1 MLYKEVLPFESQL
14 WMTFQ
19 MQATDQ
25 YFPAVLFKAC
35 LRPFKPMGLAFQSGW
50 C

>member
-25 YFPAVLFKAC
+25 YFPAVLFK
-35 LRPFKPMGLAFQSGW
+35 PMGLAFQSGW
-50 C
+50 S